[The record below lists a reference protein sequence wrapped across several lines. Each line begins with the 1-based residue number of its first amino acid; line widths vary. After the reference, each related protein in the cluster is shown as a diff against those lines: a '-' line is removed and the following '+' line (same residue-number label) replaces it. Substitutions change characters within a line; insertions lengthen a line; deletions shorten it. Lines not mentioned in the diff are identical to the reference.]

1 MKLYLIFLFFI
12 LCKLTFSQ
20 DSIVIHGEIK
30 VRFENISIGNAQ
42 IVILPKNEIKIHS
55 STNGYFE
62 LKIPFQ
68 KKVELYIS
76 HPEYNDEQKLIVIP
90 QKDTMFFKVEMT
102 PIKKLEDV
110 TIHFKREN
118 PEKVFGDTLLSVA
131 DFELM
136 NNGKIILLAY
146 PKRLTKGSQ
155 LLLWDKKIE
164 SEFSI
169 DGISEELVR
178 DFRGNPH
185 LICSD
190 KVIGIQLIDG
200 KSILTYSIEKEYF
213 KKYLAPI
220 LDTNKTKMYFTT
232 FNKDYPAFTYFTYDQ
247 LDSSYSKIIEITDE
261 LMMELYRSEY
271 KWADVRTKIWAKQKE
286 IETGIEAVI
295 WVGANYFTKS
305 VYYKELYAPLFHRN
319 DTLFVFDYYKDKL
332 LLFNQKGERL
342 DSISITHHYHPKE
355 TGWKK
360 KLIQDRLT
368 GQIYAITEIAG
379 YSYLTY
385 VNTQTGKLESKVKL
399 GYRYVEKIEIYNNEV
414 FYIYR
419 PFESIQKKYLY
430 KEKLPFNF
438 EKAKV
443 PQGDERKN

>member
-1 MKLYLIFLFFI
+1 MVFSHSI
-12 LCKLTFSQ
+12 LSQ
-20 DSIVIHGEIK
+20 DSIVISGEIK
-30 VRFENISIGNAQ
+30 ERFESNSIGNAT
-42 IVILPKNEIKIHS
+42 VSIL
-55 STNGYFE
+55 TNGRYTVYTSSNGFFE

-68 KKVELYIS
+68 KKIEVNVT
-76 HPEYNDEQKLIVIP
+76 HPEFNDEQKVIYLVK
-90 QKDTMFFKVEMT
+90 KDTFYVKIEMT
-102 PIKKLEDV
+102 PIKTLSDV
-110 TIHFKREN
+110 VVNSKREL
-118 PEKVFGDTLLSVA
+118 PKKVFGDSLLSVA

-136 NNGKIILLAY
+136 RDGKILLLAY
-146 PKRLTKGSQ
+146 PKRLVKGSQ
-155 LLLWDKKIE
+155 LLLWKDKVE
-164 SEFSI
+164 SEFII
-169 DGISEELVR
+169 DGDAEELVR

-185 LICSD
+185 IICED
-190 KVIGIQLIDG
+190 KVIGVKLENEGTILPYTID
-200 KSILTYSIEKEYF
+200 KEYF

-220 LDTNKTKMYFTT
+220 LDTNKSKMYFTT
-232 FNKDYPAFTYFTYDQ
+232 FNKDYPAFNYYSYDQ
-247 LDSSYSKIIEITDE
+247 LDSSYSKIVEITDE

-271 KWADVRTKIWAKQKE
+271 KWADVRTKLWAKQKE

-332 LLFNQKGERL
+332 LIFNQIGGNV
-342 DSISITHHYHPKE
+342 DSVTITHHYHPKE

-379 YSYLTY
+379 YSYISH
-385 VNTQTGKLESKVKL
+385 VNTQTGKLESRVKL

-430 KEKLPFNF
+430 NEKLPFSF
-438 EKAKV
+438 EKGFV
-443 PQGDERKN
+443 PQGDDSKN